1 MLFTWLFFGHFYR
14 ALNAKIHCKYMSK
27 AVVTKGNRITLARN
41 VRERLGIREGD
52 KLVLNVAGSVLMIS
66 KKNAKILMN
75 SILFVMLHLTK
86 NH

>member
-1 MLFTWLFFGHFYR
+1 
-14 ALNAKIHCKYMSK
+14 MSK

-75 SILFVMLHLTK
+75 SINSFKKDSTRRCAASGQAK
-86 NH
+86 NEG